1 MPIHFTPEELAGR
14 RQETIAQLTE
24 RGLDGLLMFR
34 QESMYYL
41 TGYDTFGYVF
51 FQCLY
56 LGVDD
61 SLVLVTRAPDK
72 HLAHYTS
79 VVEDVR
85 VWVDS
90 PDANPARTDLRPIL
104 EERGCGGSRLG
115 VEWDAYGLTAHS
127 GHRVSA
133 ALEGFCTL
141 EDASDIVTRQR
152 VVKSHAELEYV
163 RRAGELADD
172 ALDEAYRLAAPG
184 VHVDDILAAMQAA
197 VLRGGGD
204 YPGNEFIV
212 GSGSASALG
221 RYQATRYP
229 LGADDILAVEH
240 AGVYRHYHVCLFHA
254 IKIGQA
260 STKHESMDAISQEA
274 RQAVTEA
281 MRPGLRFGDVF
292 EAYARVMEKRGQPR
306 YNACGYSLGT
316 TFSPNWMDWPM
327 FYRDNPVEILPG
339 MVLFYTGGVRD
350 HSDDT
355 IAVCG
360 ETFIIT
366 ETGNERLSRLPLDYV
381 RNA

>member
-1 MPIHFTPEELAGR
+1 MPIHFTSEELASR
-14 RQETIAQLTE
+14 RQTTLSHLSE

-56 LGVDD
+56 LGADGA
-61 SLVLVTRAPDK
+61 LILVTRAPDE
-72 HLAHYTS
+72 HLAYYTS

-90 PDANPARTDLRPIL
+90 PDADPARTDLKPIL
-104 EERGCGGSRLG
+104 EEQGRRGARIGI
-115 VEWDAYGLTAHS
+115 EWDAYGLTAHN
-127 GHRVSA
+127 GRRVAA

-141 EDASDIVTRQR
+141 EDASDLVTWQR
-152 VVKSHAELEYV
+152 AVKSAAELDYV

-172 ALDEAYRLAAPG
+172 ALEEAYRLAAPE
-184 VHVDDILAAMQAA
+184 VHVDEILAVMQAA

-212 GSGSASALG
+212 GSGPASALG
-221 RYQATRYP
+221 RYQATRHR
-229 LGADDILAVEH
+229 LSTDDILAIEH
-240 AGVYRHYHVCLFHA
+240 AGVYRHYHVCLFQA

-260 STKHESMDAISQEA
+260 SPKHESMDAISQEA
-274 RQAVTEA
+274 RQAVIEA
-281 MRPGLRFGDVF
+281 MRPGHCFGDVF
-292 EAYARVMEKRGQPR
+292 EAYARTMEKHGRAR
-306 YNACGYSLGT
+306 YNACGYGLGT
-316 TFSPNWMDWPM
+316 TFAPNWMDWPM
-327 FYRDNPVEILPG
+327 FYRGNPTEILPG

-360 ETFIIT
+360 ETLIIT
-366 ETGNERLSRLPLDYV
+366 ETGNERLSRLSLDYL
-381 RNA
+381 RIS